1 MEEKYMV
8 NDVLESVKSELTTYQ
23 NIISET
29 EDMRSQTSNS
39 TN

>member
-8 NDVLESVKSELTTYQ
+8 KDVLESVKSELTTYQ

-29 EDMRSQTSNS
+29 EDMRS
-39 TN
+39 